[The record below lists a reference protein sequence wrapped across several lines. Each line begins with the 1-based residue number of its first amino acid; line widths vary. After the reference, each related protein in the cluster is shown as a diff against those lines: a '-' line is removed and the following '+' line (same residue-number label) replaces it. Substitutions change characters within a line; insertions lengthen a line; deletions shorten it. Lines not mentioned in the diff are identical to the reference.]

1 MAVAKMLR
9 MNPNPNRLK
18 RSLPGAMLIF
28 LALLLWQCN
37 ERFPSAQKQNVPE
50 EHFVANTPAP
60 TFSAETVEGQPL
72 NLADY
77 KGKVVLLN
85 FGASHSAP
93 SRAEF
98 SFLVKLHEKAKRGAF
113 TVIAINRDTNAEKL
127 KTFLAQLETWPSFP
141 IINDTEGKISKLFE
155 IKNLPAT
162 LLLDKQGLMRYRRV
176 GFAEEEKEKLGEEVR
191 NLLVE

>member
-1 MAVAKMLR
+1 MTVAKMLR
-9 MNPNPNRLK
+9 MNLNHNRLK
-18 RSLPGAMLIF
+18 RSLPGAMLII

-60 TFSAETVEGQPL
+60 AFSAQTVEGLPF
-72 NLADY
+72 NLSDY

-93 SRAEF
+93 ARAEF
-98 SFLVKLHEKAKRGAF
+98 PFLVKLHEKAKRGAF
-113 TVIAINRDTNAEKL
+113 TVIAINSEANAARL
-127 KTFLAQLETWPSFP
+127 KTVLVQLEAQPSFP
-141 IINDTEGKISKLFE
+141 LINDAEGKISALFK
-155 IKNLPAT
+155 IKNLPT
-162 LLLDKQGLMRYRRV
+162 TILIDKQGLMRYRRA